1 VRGLFVTGTDT
12 GVGKTILSAALLA
25 ALAAAGERVRAH
37 KPVVTGL
44 DVGSELAPGPGRVE
58 AWPPD
63 HELLAR
69 AAGMAPA
76 DVAPLRYGPA
86 VSPHLAAALAGER
99 IEPAQ
104 LLAAARAC
112 AGAGAGSRGGTRTD
126 RTDSGTD
133 MSGGTRADGGAP
145 AETSIAIVEGVG
157 GLLVPL
163 TEDYTVRDLAAQLG
177 LPLLIAAR
185 PGLGTINHTLLT
197 LHAAREV
204 GLTVCAVVLTPW
216 AAEPSVME
224 RSNRETIARLG
235 DVEVAVLPYVPAA
248 TADALAHAGATLPWR
263 RWLE

>member
-12 GVGKTILSAALLA
+12 GVGKTILSSALLA
-25 ALAAAGERVRAH
+25 AIAAAGERVRAH

-44 DVGSELAPGPGRVE
+44 DVASEPDPSPAE

-99 IEPAQ
+99 IEPTQ
-104 LLAAARAC
+104 LLAAARGR
-112 AGAGAGSRGGTRTD
+112 AGARARGGA
-126 RTDSGTD
+126 RTDSSTLAD
-133 MSGGTRADGGAP
+133 RNTRASDGESAD
-145 AETSIAIVEGVG
+145 ASIVIVEGVG

-163 TEDYTVRDLAAQLG
+163 AEDYTVRDLAAQLG

-197 LHAAREV
+197 LHAARAA
-204 GLTVCAVVLTPW
+204 GLVVRAVILTPW
-216 AAEPSVME
+216 SDTPSVME

-235 DVEVAVLPYVPAA
+235 NVELAVLPFVPNA
-248 TADALAHAGATLPWR
+248 TVEALARAGATLPWR